1 MYTARKTGNHHDQ
14 HNTTKNEKKK
24 KQSHL
29 TCVLLSMYMITDA
42 QIMVA
47 PTVYK
52 TTCSVQ
58 SQIVCLQYDI
68 QIIAY
73 VCWIYSLICD
83 DVCQHGQVIGR

>member
-1 MYTARKTGNHHDQ
+1 
-14 HNTTKNEKKK
+14 
-24 KQSHL
+24 
-29 TCVLLSMYMITDA
+29 MYMITDA